1 MRNDSKLE
9 NLLKDYTDALS
20 RYVLFNDTYVSAKK
34 DPSIVMDEEA
44 EKRYT
49 DEESKKRYANIQIQ
63 MLEIDK
69 KQEWKRAEK
78 IKAKYLAEG
87 GDPKNIEETF
97 EKVFGKKPKKASKP
111 LTDREKF
118 KNSLRIVRASHDRL
132 LVTKDK
138 NEIKK
143 LNKLIEENS
152 PILQKLRPALGLSV
166 VSEVVKELE
175 KEEKKKVTTKAP
187 ETHIPLER
195 TTPDVLPGM
204 IPVPEEE
211 YEEEP
216 PVETVEPVEETTEP
230 EETVEP
236 LEETTEPEET
246 VEEAPAVISRVPAAP
261 LAAAPTGATVTKKGA
276 KGRLKKILK
285 TGVCL
290 LIAGAIIYGI
300 TRIPGCS
307 KNKVDVDKS
316 KAFDD
321 DNKEQTVMTTPT
333 ATPTPTPSATP
344 TATPTPT
351 PTPVVTYDYSNDG
364 TVPLITAW
372 DTSYQEPVSM
382 FDTTP
387 TPVETG
393 TPLITDTPAVSE
405 TPAVT
410 QTPIVTETPAPSE
423 EPEEIF
429 EWTAADEATIKG
441 VNNYI
446 GTYSLTDNDILSAQ
460 RSGYRSVISD
470 ELDLANQGIDQYQN
484 FNAAVTLG
492 NAFMNGQ
499 KVDGIT
505 IDDLNANQKAAFA
518 SDLRNALGYANTD
531 GMDIAAIDSQ
541 LSELEKSTANE
552 LANQK
557 TLVKT
562 YK

>member
-49 DEESKKRYANIQIQ
+49 DEEGKQRYANIKIQ
-63 MLEIDK
+63 LLEIDK

-97 EKVFGKKPKKASKP
+97 ERVFGKKPKKASKP

-138 NEIKK
+138 DEIKK

-187 ETHIPLER
+187 ETPIPLER

-230 EETVEP
+230 QETVEP
-236 LEETTEPEET
+236 LEETTDPEET
-246 VEEAPAVISRVPAAP
+246 VEEDPAVISRVPAAP

-276 KGRLKKILK
+276 KGKVKKWIVRGLLLA
-285 TGVCL
+285 GVVWLCTK
-290 LIAGAIIYGI
+290 IY
-300 TRIPGCS
+300 GCS
-307 KNKVDVDKS
+307 KDKIDVDKS

-333 ATPTPTPSATP
+333 ATPTPTPS
-344 TATPTPT
+344 ATPTPT

-499 KVDGIT
+499 QVDGIT

-531 GMDIAAIDSQ
+531 GMDIDAIDSQ
-541 LSELEKSTANE
+541 LSELEKSTADE